1 MYLIELA
8 PAIELK
14 QPSFTLAARNL
25 WKRQSKRLNA
35 LRLFSF
41 RSVANLSCLLGLWCL
56 CTLVLATN
64 TTPSTSLLTT
74 RSWDVQLS
82 GKLDKPLQ
90 IGKLIRLYI
99 ADTSG
104 TLTPYAASQTLDAQG
119 GIALTSHDAE
129 MNRVKHPIWAKFSLE
144 NKSSL
149 ALELVLDHAQPT
161 IEHHEAFVRTG
172 RSSEWKKLPGRHE
185 LARRAFE
192 RDREPTYDFRLEGL
206 ETVEVLFRWVTFSPV
221 KAPIEIHSREQHAR
235 TTHFQVA
242 LYTAFLM
249 MPLLI
254 LIALILVKRIGQ
266 ISIDG
271 LFVSFVLADILGASW
286 ITGFLPILF
295 PTVDPALLRQIG
307 HIAYAMLALLSAF
320 HAIKFLSLDALCPRW
335 ALTLR
340 LWALIGGLTT
350 IGVSFY
356 SLHLD
361 SQLVLIFTF
370 GTAILVTGTCLY
382 ALAHH
387 VPFAGVYTAAWFVYI
402 LTLVIYILY
411 RLELLPV
418 TATGFA
424 YFGQSVGVCVILGS
438 AIIMSV
444 YSRDTRLKDAL
455 LLADQRRRQLE
466 SLNNERDKLFAIASH
481 DLRQPLQAISLNLGL
496 LHIEK
501 PAEGAITE
509 RIRLAVVGM
518 NDILSSL
525 LDLRRA
531 SSGTNEIGQTES
543 GTSLPVQNRIELQA
557 MELQPLLDRLCE
569 DYREQA
575 RMKQLSFRNVPTK
588 VWVLTD
594 PIWLERILR
603 NLITNA
609 LRYTDSGRVLLG
621 VRRLN
626 NGTVKVSIIDTGRGL
641 STAQLEQINASALA
655 APNPEL
661 RDSYGLGLY
670 IVKRLCAQM
679 RAQLSV
685 RSELGKGSTFDVSLP
700 FHQKLLPSASVTLAG
715 ARILVADDDANLL
728 MALTGHLQK
737 AGAIVISVDSTT
749 KAIAALY
756 QQPLDLVLSDFRFAG
771 ESNTGLDI
779 LAHCPDTLGC
789 CLMSGDIE
797 QIRLSTLGSRT
808 NPKNWHFVPKPFE
821 MSHISAKLVSILKSQ
836 KESSR

>member
-1 MYLIELA
+1 L
-8 PAIELK
+8 P
-14 QPSFTLAARNL
+14 
-25 WKRQSKRLNA
+25 
-35 LRLFSF
+35 
-41 RSVANLSCLLGLWCL
+41 
-56 CTLVLATN
+56 
-64 TTPSTSLLTT
+64 
-74 RSWDVQLS
+74 

-90 IGKLIRLYI
+90 IGTQTRLYM
-99 ADTSG
+99 ADTTGKLS
-104 TLTPYAASQTLDAQG
+104 PQSVSEALDAHG
-119 GIALTSHDAE
+119 GIALSSHDAE
-129 MNRVKHPIWAKFSLE
+129 MGRVKHPIWAKFSLE
-144 NKSSL
+144 NKSVV

-161 IEHHEAFVRTG
+161 IEHHEAFVRRGKTG
-172 RSSEWKKLPGRHE
+172 QWQKLPGRHE
-185 LARRAFE
+185 LAKRAFE
-192 RDREPTYDFRLEGL
+192 RDREPTYEFRLEGL
-206 ETVEVLFRWVTFSPV
+206 ETAEVLFRWVTFSPV

-254 LIALILVKRIGQ
+254 LVALILVKRIGQ

-286 ITGFLPILF
+286 VTGFLPILF
-295 PTVDPALLRQIG
+295 PTVEPALLRQIG
-307 HIAYAMLALLSAF
+307 HIAYAMLALLSAL
-320 HAIKFLSLDALCPRW
+320 HAIKFLNLDALCPRW
-335 ALTLR
+335 ALALR
-340 LWALIGGLTT
+340 LWAIIGGATT
-350 IGVSFY
+350 IAVSFY

-361 SQLVLIFTF
+361 SQLVILFTF

-382 ALAHH
+382 ALANR

-402 LTLVIYILY
+402 VTLVIYILY

-424 YFGQSVGVCVILGS
+424 YFGQSVGVCIILGS

-531 SSGTNEIGQTES
+531 SSGANDARQTES
-543 GTSLPVQNRIELQA
+543 GAILPVQNRIDLQA

-588 VWVLTD
+588 TWVLTD
-594 PIWLERILR
+594 PIWLERVLR

-641 STAQLEQINASALA
+641 SAEQLEQINASALA

-679 RAQLSV
+679 RAQLTV
-685 RSELGKGSTFDVSLP
+685 NSELGKGSTFEVSLP
-700 FHQKLLPSASVTLAG
+700 LFQKLSRPSAVTLAG

-728 MALTGHLQK
+728 SALANHLQK
-737 AGAIVISVDSTT
+737 AGAIVVKANSTT

-771 ESNTGLDI
+771 ETNTGLDI
-779 LAHCPDTLGC
+779 LAHCPETLGC

-797 QIRLSTLGSRT
+797 QIRLSTLSSRT
-808 NPKNWHFVPKPFE
+808 NPKNWHFVAKPFE
-821 MSHISAKLVSILKSQ
+821 MPEIQAKLVSILRSQ
-836 KESSR
+836 KERHS

>member
-1 MYLIELA
+1 VHA
-8 PAIELK
+8 NSAI
-14 QPSFTLAARNL
+14 S
-25 WKRQSKRLNA
+25 SD
-35 LRLFSF
+35 
-41 RSVANLSCLLGLWCL
+41 
-56 CTLVLATN
+56 
-64 TTPSTSLLTT
+64 SLLTS
-74 RSWDVQLS
+74 RSWEVQLS
-82 GKLDKPLQ
+82 GKLNKPLQ
-90 IGKLIRLYI
+90 IGTLTRLYLS
-99 ADTSG
+99 DLTG
-104 TLTPYAASQTLDAQG
+104 KLTPDAASAALDAQG
-119 GIALTSHDAE
+119 GVALSSHDAE
-129 MNRVKHPIWAKFSLE
+129 MNRVKQPIWAKFSLE
-144 NKSSL
+144 NKSTE

-161 IEHHEAFVRTG
+161 IEHHEAFVRRGKNGT
-172 RSSEWKKLPGRHE
+172 WQKLPGRHE
-185 LARRAFE
+185 LAKRAFE
-192 RDREPTYDFRLEGL
+192 RDREPTYEFRLESL
-206 ETVEVLFRWVTFSPV
+206 ERVEVLFRWVTFSPV

-254 LIALILVKRIGQ
+254 LVALILVKRIGQ

-286 ITGFLPILF
+286 ITGFLPIIF

-307 HIAYAMLALLSAF
+307 HIAYAMLAILSAF
-320 HAIKFLSLDALCPRW
+320 HAIKFLNLDALCPRW
-335 ALTLR
+335 ALALR
-340 LWALIGGLTT
+340 LWVIIGGAST
-350 IGVSFY
+350 IAVSFY

-361 SQLVLIFTF
+361 SQLVIFFTF
-370 GTAILVTGTCLY
+370 GTALLVTGTCLY
-382 ALAHH
+382 ALAYR

-402 LTLVIYILY
+402 FTLIIYVLY
-411 RLELLPV
+411 RLEFLPV

-424 YFGQSVGVCVILGS
+424 YFGQSVGVCIILGS

-501 PAEGAITE
+501 PASGAITE
-509 RIRLAVVGM
+509 RMRLAVVGM

-531 SSGTNEIGQTES
+531 SSGVNEIGQQGS
-543 GTSLPVQNRIELQA
+543 GTILPVQNRIELQP

-575 RMKQLSFRNVPTK
+575 RMKQLSFRNVSTK

-594 PIWLERILR
+594 PIWLERVLR

-609 LRYTDSGRVLLG
+609 LRYTDVGRVLLG
-621 VRRLN
+621 VRRLS
-626 NGTVKVSIIDTGRGL
+626 NGTVKVSIIDTGRGI
-641 STAQLEQINASALA
+641 SAAQLEQINANALA

-679 RAQLSV
+679 RAQLFV
-685 RSELGKGSTFDVSLP
+685 RSKLGKGSIFDVSLP
-700 FHQKLLPSASVTLAG
+700 MYQKLLPETTTTLAG
-715 ARILVADDDANLL
+715 ARILVADDDINLL
-728 MALTGHLQK
+728 TALTSHLQRT
-737 AGAIVISVDSTT
+737 GAIVIAADSTT

-771 ESNTGLDI
+771 ETNTGLDI
-779 LAHCPDTLGC
+779 LAHCPETLSC
-789 CLMSGDIE
+789 CLMSGDVE
-797 QIRLSTLGSRT
+797 QIRLSTVDSRT
-808 NPKNWHFVPKPFE
+808 NPKNWHFIAKPFE
-821 MSHISAKLVSILKSQ
+821 MSQISAKLIAILNSQ
-836 KESSR
+836 EKR

>member
-1 MYLIELA
+1 MHFNSCNFL
-8 PAIELK
+8 
-14 QPSFTLAARNL
+14 
-25 WKRQSKRLNA
+25 
-35 LRLFSF
+35 
-41 RSVANLSCLLGLWCL
+41 ANLTCLLGSWWVC
-56 CTLVLATN
+56 VFAFAADIPASIN
-64 TTPSTSLLTT
+64 LLTT
-74 RSWDVQLS
+74 QSWDIQLS
-82 GKLDKPLQ
+82 GKLEKPLQ
-90 IGKLIRLYI
+90 IGKQIRVYM

-104 TLTPYAASQTLDAQG
+104 KITPEAASAALNAQG
-119 GIALTSHDAE
+119 GIALSSHDAE
-129 MNRVKHPIWAKFSLE
+129 MGRVKHPIWTKFSLE
-144 NKSSL
+144 NKSAL
-149 ALELVLDHAQPT
+149 TLELVLDHAQPT
-161 IEHHEAFVRTG
+161 IEHHEAFVKRGRTG
-172 RSSEWKKLPGRHE
+172 EWQKLLGRHE
-185 LARRAFE
+185 LATKAFE

-221 KAPIEIHSREQHAR
+221 KAPIEIHNREEYAR
-235 TTHFQVA
+235 TTHFYIA

-254 LIALILVKRIGQ
+254 LIALVLVKRIGQ
-266 ISIDG
+266 ISIDS
-271 LFVSFVLADILGASW
+271 LFVSFILADILGASW

-307 HIAYAMLALLSAF
+307 HIAYAMLALLSAM
-320 HAIKFLSLDALCPRW
+320 HAVKFLNLDALCPRW
-335 ALTLR
+335 ALALR
-340 LWALIGGLTT
+340 LWAIIGGATT
-350 IGVSFY
+350 IAVSFY
-356 SLHLD
+356 SLHFD
-361 SQLVLIFTF
+361 SQLVIYFAF

-382 ALAHH
+382 ALLQR

-402 LTLVIYILY
+402 GTLAIYILY
-411 RLELLPV
+411 RLEVLPV
-418 TATGFA
+418 MATGFA

-496 LHIEK
+496 LNIEK

-531 SSGTNEIGQTES
+531 SNGTNEADQSES
-543 GTSLPVQNRIELQA
+543 GDNLPIQNRVALQP

-594 PIWLERILR
+594 PIWLERVLR

-609 LRYTDSGRVLLG
+609 LRYTDSGRILLG
-621 VRRLN
+621 VRRQN
-626 NGTVKVSIIDTGRGL
+626 NGTVKVSIIDTGRGI
-641 STAQLEQINASALA
+641 STKQLEQINANELA

-685 RSELGKGSTFDVSLP
+685 RSEIGEGSTFEVSLP
-700 FHQKLLPSASVTLAG
+700 AYQKQLSTTSVTLAG

-728 MALTGHLQK
+728 SALVSHLQK
-737 AGAIVISVDSTT
+737 AGAIVVAANSTT
-749 KAIAALY
+749 AAIAALY
-756 QQPLDLVLSDFRFAG
+756 QQPLNLVLSDFRFAG
-771 ESNTGLDI
+771 ETNTGLDI
-779 LAHCPDTLGC
+779 LVHCPDTLEC
-789 CLMSGDIE
+789 CLMSADLE

-808 NPKNWHFVPKPFE
+808 NPKNWHFVAKPFE
-821 MSHISAKLVSILKSQ
+821 MPEISAKLVSMLRSQ
-836 KESSR
+836 KERQS